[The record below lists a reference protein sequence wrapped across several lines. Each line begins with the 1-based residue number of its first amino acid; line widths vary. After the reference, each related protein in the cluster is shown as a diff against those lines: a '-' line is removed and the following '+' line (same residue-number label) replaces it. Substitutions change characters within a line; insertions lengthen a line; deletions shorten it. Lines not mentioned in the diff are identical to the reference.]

1 MRTPARRVVWSSLG
15 YKTRMTFWSRW
26 RRIAGALP
34 VTVLAL
40 AGCGDSDSSEPT
52 GGGVA
57 QPAELTETQPPD
69 TTSPATTP
77 RTATTAAKSSSKRDL
92 ARSSGDARV
101 STVAT
106 GLRIPWDIAFLP
118 DGRALVTE
126 RPGRVRLLSS
136 KRKLRREP
144 LKRISV
150 SARGEG
156 GLLGVAID
164 PSFGRNDFVYFY
176 LTTSSGMKV
185 DRYRLRGTRLRR
197 DRTILDGIRAGTI
210 HDSGRIHFGPDKR
223 LYVSTGDAG
232 QPSLAQDPDSL
243 NGKFLRLDPR
253 EYRGD
258 GGTPEIYSRGHRNP
272 QGFDWQPRTKR
283 LISTEHGPDGDDEVN
298 LIRRGGNYG
307 WPTVRGRDHGRFRA
321 PLALYTPSVAPS
333 GATFVSLPGSTWTGD
348 YLFAALRGEQ
358 LRRLSFDGRSVT
370 SNRALYEGRFGRL
383 RTVVEA
389 PDGSLFVLTSN
400 RDGRGS
406 PSSDDD
412 RILRIVPPRE
422 R

>member
-1 MRTPARRVVWSSLG
+1 MTSSL
-15 YKTRMTFWSRW
+15 
-26 RRIAGALP
+26 RRRAVAPLAL
-34 VTVLAL
+34 LAL
-40 AGCGDSDSSEPT
+40 AACGNDDDVGGPT
-52 GGGVA
+52 GTGVA
-57 QPAELTETQPPD
+57 GPAKLTEPA
-69 TTSPATTP
+69 SPTPTATP
-77 RTATTAAKSSSKRDL
+77 ADAPATATTARKSTSKRKL
-92 ARSSGDARV
+92 ARSSRGARV

-106 GLRIPWDIAFLP
+106 GLNIPWDIAFLP
-118 DGRALVTE
+118 NGSALVTE

-136 KRKLRREP
+136 KRKLRSRS
-144 LKRISV
+144 LARIRV
-150 SARGEG
+150 SAQGEG

-164 PSFGRNDFVYFY
+164 PRFARNDFVYFY
-176 LTTSSGMKV
+176 LTTSSGMRV

-197 DRTILDGIRAGTI
+197 SRTILNGIQAGPI

-232 QPSLAQDPDSL
+232 QPGLAQDPDSL

-272 QGFDWQPRTKR
+272 QGFDWQPRTRR
-283 LISTEHGPDGDDEVN
+283 LISTEHGPDGDDEIN

-307 WPTVRGRDHGRFRA
+307 WPIVRGRDHGRFRA

-333 GATFVSLPGSTWTGD
+333 GATFVSLPGSSWTGD
-348 YLFAALRGEQ
+348 YLFAALRGTQ
-358 LRRLSFDGRSVT
+358 LRRLSFDGARVT

-389 PDGSLFVLTSN
+389 PDGSLFVLTNN

-406 PSSDDD
+406 PRRGDD
-412 RILRIVPPRE
+412 RILRIVPPKSR
-422 R
+422 

>member
-1 MRTPARRVVWSSLG
+1 MTPSLRRHAATLAVLASLPLGACGNDDDVGGPTGTGIAELAKLTEPAR
-15 YKTRMTFWSRW
+15 
-26 RRIAGALP
+26 GA
-34 VTVLAL
+34 A
-40 AGCGDSDSSEPT
+40 
-52 GGGVA
+52 
-57 QPAELTETQPPD
+57 PD
-69 TTSPATTP
+69 DAPAT
-77 RTATTAAKSSSKRDL
+77 TATTARESTSKHKL
-92 ARSSGDARV
+92 ARSSRGARV
-101 STVAT
+101 STVAK
-106 GLRIPWDIAFLP
+106 GLNIPWDIAFLP
-118 DGRALVTE
+118 NGSALVTE
-126 RPGRVRLLSS
+126 RAGRVRLLSS
-136 KRKLRREP
+136 KRKLRSRS
-144 LKRISV
+144 LARIRV
-150 SARGEG
+150 SAQGEG

-164 PSFGRNDFVYFY
+164 PSFAKNDFVYFY

-197 DRTILDGIRAGTI
+197 SRTILDAIKAGPI

-223 LYVSTGDAG
+223 LYISTGDAG

-283 LISTEHGPDGDDEVN
+283 LISTEHGPDGDDEIN

-307 WPTVRGRDHGRFRA
+307 WPIVRGRDHGPFRA

-333 GATFVSLPGSTWTGD
+333 GATFVSLPGSSWTGD

-358 LRRLSFDGRSVT
+358 LRRLSFDGRRVT

-389 PDGSLFVLTSN
+389 PDGSLFVLTNN

-406 PSSDDD
+406 PRTGDD
-412 RILRIVPPRE
+412 RILRIVPPKSR
-422 R
+422 